1 MANPMNLFR
10 RYQKIMVALLGV
22 LCMLIFV
29 VAEPLMQLGRSA
41 KVDDPVVVRTNFGEL
56 KQSDLQQR
64 INARERLNEFLTRA
78 IYSASE
84 LAGRQQG
91 ADPQRTAMVAQTMLM
106 RLAQRNFLGEHLAT
120 ESAVVRSML
129 LEHNARALGMTLSD
143 REVFDLLR
151 QITFEQLSV
160 EQLASL
166 ARGVGFSEQELLNEL
181 RSNQLA
187 NQFYA
192 MMLGLDEFTGVS
204 PEQRWE
210 YFQRLNRAVS
220 IEALPLQVADFVAQ
234 VSTPDE
240 NQLQTLYEQHKH
252 DVARRDSP
260 TPGFHEPAQG
270 KFQYF
275 KASYEPYLD
284 EIEVPPAEIYDAYE
298 EERETIHRLSTP
310 AALSGL
316 APDTF
321 PSNPVAE
328 QAAPAGGAVT
338 PEAGVAPGEGGAETK
353 PAAPVATEPAAP
365 PTEPAAPGA
374 EPKPAAPA
382 EPGPAVTDPAA
393 PAPPANKPG
402 EGSGGDD
409 GAATVTAQP
418 AEGATAP
425 ETGAPAAAPAAT
437 DASTAVP
444 ADAAATTNPAAE
456 PAAGDQPAAEGAST
470 AEGAADAAAAA
481 AEPATPSPPAPED
494 ELTFESWEDFVLPQS
509 VEAPRYRPLKAVY
522 DSIRRRLA
530 ARQVGPKIDE
540 VLDPLRDII
549 LDYAHDLEDYNAEKE
564 KNKDL
569 KPPAPLDLA
578 ALAKEHGLTA
588 HSTDFIS
595 RYDAAET
602 TDLGKSFIE
611 GGQGQTSFVTSA
623 FSDAPL
629 YTTQRSI
636 DNEGNRYLFW
646 KTEQTKEETPS
657 FDVARPKVLAAWK
670 LIEARKLALKKA
682 ETLAAEART
691 AGKSLKEVFA
701 AQASEVVE
709 VANFTWLTEGDVL
722 AQQFER
728 APPKISELP
737 GIDAPGDRFMAAVYA
752 LVPGEVT
759 STINAPESTAYVVRM
774 TGQQYSDDLLRTRFL
789 AATYETYFEA
799 GSSDERAF
807 VEQWDKS
814 LETASGL
821 TWVRPAD
828 QRARRAGRGGI

>member
-10 RYQKIMVALLGV
+10 RYQKIMLAVLGI
-22 LCMLIFV
+22 LCMGIFV

-64 INARERLNEFLTRA
+64 INARERLNQFIVRA
-78 IYSASE
+78 ISGAAE
-84 LAGRQQG
+84 MATRQQG
-91 ADPQRTAMVAQTMLM
+91 ADPQRAGMLAQTMLSQ
-106 RLAQRNFLGEHLAT
+106 LARRNFVGEHLAT
-120 ESAVVRSML
+120 ESAVVRAML
-129 LEHNARALGMTLSD
+129 LEHNAKALGMTLSD

-160 EQLASL
+160 EQLAGL

-181 RSNQLA
+181 RGNQLA

-220 IEALPLQVADFVAQ
+220 IEALPLKVADFVGQ

-252 DVARRDSP
+252 DVALRESP

-275 KASYEPYLD
+275 KAAYEPYLD
-284 EIEVPPAEIYDAYE
+284 EIEVPPAEVYAAYE
-298 EERETIHRLSTP
+298 NERESTHRLSTP
-310 AALSGL
+310 AALSGP
-316 APDTF
+316 APDSF
-321 PSNPVAE
+321 PSNPAADQPAPE
-328 QAAPAGGAVT
+328 GAAATPEAAPATREGA
-338 PEAGVAPGEGGAETK
+338 PEGASEPKPDAQGATEPGAPATG
-353 PAAPVATEPAAP
+353 PAAPSAEPA
-365 PTEPAAPGA
+365 TPA
-374 EPKPAAPA
+374 A
-382 EPGPAVTDPAA
+382 EPGPAVSDPAA

-402 EGSGGDD
+402 DGSGGDD

-418 AEGATAP
+418 VEGSKAP
-425 ETGAPAAAPAAT
+425 EAGAPAAAAEAAGSA
-437 DASTAVP
+437 DAST
-444 ADAAATTNPAAE
+444 TAE
-456 PAAGDQPAAEGAST
+456 PAAAPEASDNPSGEAAAPP
-470 AEGAADAAAAA
+470 AEGAAAP
-481 AEPATPSPPAPED
+481 AEPAAPPAPAPED

-509 VEAPRYRPLKAVY
+509 VEAPRYRPLLAVY

-530 ARQVGPKIDE
+530 ARRVGAKIDE

-549 LDYAHDLEDYNAEKE
+549 EDYAHDLEDYNAEKE

-588 HSTDFIS
+588 HSTEFIS
-595 RYDAAET
+595 RYDAAAT
-602 TDLGKSFIE
+602 TDLGKSFIDS
-611 GGQGQTSFVTSA
+611 GQGQTPFVSAA

-629 YTTQRSI
+629 YSTQRSV

-646 KTEQTKEETPS
+646 KTEQTKEQTPS
-657 FDVARPKVLAAWK
+657 FEESRPKVLAAWK

-682 ETLAAEART
+682 ESLAAEART

-701 AQASEVVE
+701 AQAAEVVE

-752 LVPGEVT
+752 LVPGEVAA
-759 STINAPESTAYVVRM
+759 TINAPESTAYVVRM

-814 LETASGL
+814 LETAAGL

-828 QRARRAGRGGI
+828 QRIRRSGRGGI